1 MTNNDMAAFV
11 TMTEAAVCWYA
22 RHEHCVI
29 PNSCFSRLPS
39 LHLASIVEMKHKVGL
54 QSVAFVHHLLWRYR
68 PDRWHQHNCVQ

>member
-1 MTNNDMAAFV
+1 MANNEMAAFV

-29 PNSCFSRLPS
+29 PNSRFSRLPS

>member
-29 PNSCFSRLPS
+29 PNSRFFTTAKFTFYKGV
-39 LHLASIVEMKHKVGL
+39 ASIVEMKHKVGL
-54 QSVAFVHHLLWRYR
+54 QSVAFVHHLL
-68 PDRWHQHNCVQ
+68 

>member
-1 MTNNDMAAFV
+1 MSNNEMAAFV

-22 RHEHCVI
+22 RHERCVI
-29 PNSCFSRLPS
+29 PNSRFSRLPS